1 MAVCT
6 DRHRAGEVHFCKK
19 CDENNSTMDYIND
32 EVSKQAGTITFLR
45 AELEKAKSELLAQ
58 IEHIQWFD
66 KRCDWYDDQL
76 TQAEAALAA
85 ADDLVAEV
93 VVDRALARNSSD
105 ESNDHSPA
113 MRIVR
118 EYRALRD
125 ASEVNNKEGK

>member
-1 MAVCT
+1 MAVCYE
-6 DRHRAGEVHFCKK
+6 HEA
-19 CDENNSTMDYIND
+19 NNKLGMPCPNCTVIEYSIANARLRD
-32 EVSKQAGTITFLR
+32 EVDRLNTQSDNQILHYNEKWALMYEQAENAEI
-45 AELEKAKSELLAQ
+45 ELEEAK
-58 IEHIQWFD
+58 
-66 KRCDWYDDQL
+66 
-76 TQAEAALAA
+76 AALAA

>member
-1 MAVCT
+1 MT
-6 DRHRAGEVHFCKK
+6 DEEVKHYDDKWK
-19 CDENNSTMDYIND
+19 RLDAEIAT
-32 EVSKQAGTITFLR
+32 LR
-45 AELEKAKSELLAQ
+45 AEVDRLTEINADAVIRLDDRLLRAEK
-58 IEHIQWFD
+58 
-66 KRCDWYDDQL
+66 
-76 TQAEAALAA
+76 AEAALAA

-125 ASEVNNKEGK
+125 AK

>member
-1 MAVCT
+1 MG
-6 DRHRAGEVHFCKK
+6 RCKRDETR
-19 CDENNSTMDYIND
+19 CDIEIATLRND
-32 EVSKQAGTITFLR
+32 
-45 AELEKAKSELLAQ
+45 LEK
-58 IEHIQWFD
+58 
-66 KRCDWYDDQL
+66 
-76 TQAEAALAA
+76 AEAALAA

-125 ASEVNNKEGK
+125 AKGEG